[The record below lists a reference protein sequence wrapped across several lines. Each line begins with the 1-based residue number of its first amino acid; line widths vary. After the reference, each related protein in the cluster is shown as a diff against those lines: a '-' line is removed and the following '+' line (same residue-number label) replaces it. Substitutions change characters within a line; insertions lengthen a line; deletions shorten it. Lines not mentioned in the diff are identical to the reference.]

1 MKIIVCSGLFVTY
14 FVCYLCSVCDAKRC
28 KSKNN
33 SSEESSEDEFINIDR
48 NCAVD
53 YLKRHDLFES
63 NHYSPP
69 INNTETCNLQI
80 KEVFEKFYGKIVDE
94 FKSDEDLTEKANCI
108 VDHLK
113 TMRSAELSLKRTIF
127 ENSNIS
133 KRKRKKIV
141 KSIEGQL
148 KGNSEHAILICF
160 KDTEIGDMFDEIKN
174 THADDEKENH
184 DYCTRKYVLENNL
197 VDLETFKIELNPKQL
212 NQTTIESISC
222 EEVIAELKKTI
233 EGSMYE
239 SFKGTSK
246 HISRRQGKCLKKK
259 LKRSGFFGNY
269 IKIAVLIQNQWT
281 PAQTAIERVKF
292 IDSISGLMTD
302 ALSC

>member
-1 MKIIVCSGLFVTY
+1 M
-14 FVCYLCSVCDAKRC
+14 CYLCSVCDAKRC
-28 KSKNN
+28 KSKKN
-33 SSEESSEDEFINIDR
+33 SSEESSEDEFINIET

-53 YLKRHDLFES
+53 YLKRHNLFES
-63 NHYSPP
+63 NHYSPS
-69 INNTETCNLQI
+69 INNTEACNLQI
-80 KEVFEKFYGKIVDE
+80 KEVFEKFYGKTIDE
-94 FKSDEDLTEKANCI
+94 FKSDVDLTEKADCI

-184 DYCTRKYVLENNL
+184 DYCIREYAIENKL
-197 VDLETFKIELNPKQL
+197 IDLETFKIELNPKQL
-212 NQTTIESISC
+212 NKTTIESISC
-222 EEVIAELKKTI
+222 EEVIAELKKSI

-239 SFKGTSK
+239 SFKGTSH

-269 IKIAVLIQNQWT
+269 IRIAVLIQNQWSQE
-281 PAQTAIERVKF
+281 QTAAEREKF
-292 IDSISGLMTD
+292 IDSTSGLMTD